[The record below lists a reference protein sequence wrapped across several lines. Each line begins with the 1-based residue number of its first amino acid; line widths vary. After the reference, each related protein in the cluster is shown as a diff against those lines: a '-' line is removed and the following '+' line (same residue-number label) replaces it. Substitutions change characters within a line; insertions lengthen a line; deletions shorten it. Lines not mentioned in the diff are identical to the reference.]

1 MRKGIILA
9 GGSGT
14 RLYTVTQVVSKQ
26 LLPVYGDGMN
36 VRDWL
41 FVGDHCTALRA
52 ILEAGRVGETYN
64 VGGNHERSNLAI
76 VQLVCRLLDER
87 SPATAEQAGGTH
99 EKLIRF
105 VTDRPGH
112 DRRYAINAGKILRE
126 LGWQPA
132 ETLESG
138 LRTTV
143 DWYLD
148 HQEWVESVTS
158 GAYRGWVEQQYGN
171 RSAA

>member
-1 MRKGIILA
+1 QFPEKLIPLIIANALA
-9 GGSGT
+9 G
-14 RLYTVTQVVSKQ
+14 RP
-26 LLPVYGDGMN
+26 LPIYGDGMN

-41 FVGDHCTALRA
+41 FVGDHCAALRT
-52 ILEAGRVGETYN
+52 ILHAGRLGETYN
-64 VGGNHERSNLAI
+64 VGGNNELSNLSI
-76 VQLVCRLLDER
+76 VRLVCRLLDER

-138 LRTTV
+138 LRATV

-148 HQEWVESVTS
+148 HQEWVANVQS
-158 GAYRGWVEQQYGN
+158 GAYRDWIDLQYKERGLG
-171 RSAA
+171 